1 MSWFVANIREQ
12 EWQEVPGFDAFANW
26 QQGESFPQVGVNVS
40 VLPPGHPMCMYHRES
55 RQEGFLVLSGE
66 CVLLVDGE
74 EHRLRAWDYFH
85 CPANVNH
92 IIVGAGDKPATL
104 ITIGARFGPNDVVY
118 PVDPVAQAY
127 GACVPE
133 ETTDPKVAYAP
144 FEKPRPVAFREDFL
158 PG

>member
-1 MSWFVANIREQ
+1 ME
-12 EWQEVPGFDAFANW
+12 
-26 QQGESFPQVGVNVS
+26 
-40 VLPPGHPMCMYHRES
+40 
-55 RQEGFLVLSGE
+55 
-66 CVLLVDGE
+66 
-74 EHRLRAWDYFH
+74 
-85 CPANVNH
+85 
-92 IIVGAGDKPATL
+92 PATL
-104 ITIGARFGPNDVVY
+104 ITIGARFGLNDVVY